1 VRADEL
7 FADLSSVCNID
18 LAPAQYVNGLAYL
31 PEQVVP
37 GALFFLL
44 RGQPGGFACEA
55 EARGAC
61 AIVREDDGLSGIPS
75 IRVHNARLA
84 MAFVSARYYGFPSRK
99 LDVIG
104 VTGTNGKGTTAHLIQ
119 QILLTAG
126 VQTGLIGSMTGP
138 PTTPEAPELHRRLAK
153 IVAGGGRAVA
163 LEVSSH
169 ALAWHR
175 VAGVR
180 FRVAVL
186 TQVDRDHL
194 DFHQTLTR
202 YRATK
207 ALLFSSRYTSS
218 SVVNSDDD
226 LGLALLARN
235 STKITGYCLAD
246 ARDLCA
252 GSAGSSWS
260 WGGVSMVTRLPGLHN
275 VANCLAA
282 ATTARE
288 LGVKVD
294 IIRRALREAP
304 SLPGRFERIE
314 AGQPF
319 GIIVDYAHTPGALDG
334 LLRTARMGYRRL
346 VLVFGCQGERDRGKR
361 PIMGA
366 IAAAG
371 ADGVIVTSDDSETED
386 PLDVIEEIRMG
397 FPLPER
403 HVLIEPN
410 RRQAIRTAISW
421 ASPEDVVVVAGRGN
435 EPTLKRPGST
445 EPFDDRVV
453 AGEEAKRLLLHRS

>member
-1 VRADEL
+1 M
-7 FADLSSVCNID
+7 SSVCNID
-18 LAPAQYVNGLAYL
+18 LVPAQNVNGLAYL

-44 RGQPGGFACEA
+44 RGQPGGFACDA

-61 AIVREDDGLSGIPS
+61 AIVREDYALSGIPS

-84 MAFVSARYYGFPSRK
+84 MAFASARYYGFPSRK
-99 LDVIG
+99 MDVIG

-119 QILLTAG
+119 QILLAEG
-126 VQTGLIGSMTGP
+126 VKTGLIGSMTGP
-138 PTTPEAPELHRRLAK
+138 PTTPEAPELHRRLADL
-153 IVAGGGRAVA
+153 VASDAQAVA

-175 VAGVR
+175 VAGIR

-194 DFHQTLTR
+194 DFHRTMAR

-218 SVVNSDDD
+218 SVVNTDDE
-226 LGLALLARN
+226 LGLTLLARN
-235 STKITGYCLAD
+235 TSKITGYGLAD
-246 ARDLCA
+246 ARDLCV
-252 GSAGSSWS
+252 GSEGSSWR
-260 WGGVSMVTRLPGLHN
+260 WDGVSMTTRQPGLHN

-294 IIRRALREAP
+294 HIRRAVWKAP
-304 SLPGRFERIE
+304 SLPGRFERIDE
-314 AGQPF
+314 GQPF
-319 GIIVDYAHTPGALDG
+319 EIIVDYAHTPGALDG
-334 LLRTARMGYRRL
+334 LLRTARMGHRKL
-346 VLVFGCQGERDRGKR
+346 VLVFGCQGERDHGKR

-371 ADGVIVTSDDSETED
+371 ADAVIVTADDSEIED
-386 PLDVIEEIRMG
+386 PLDIMEDIRAG
-397 FPLPER
+397 FRSRER

-421 ASPEDVVVVAGRGN
+421 ASPGDVVVVAGRGS
-435 EPTLKRPGST
+435 EPTLRKPGST
-445 EPFDDRVV
+445 EPFDDRIVTR
-453 AGEEAKRLLLHRS
+453 EEVKRSLCRRS